1 MIENQQISIMETIKS
16 LNKWANGHTYLPL
29 DFLRIVLGVFLFI
42 KGIDFMSNSAILVE
56 LFKPIQNWA
65 GGMLAVHYVAPA
77 HFIGG
82 LLISFGLLT
91 RWAIIA
97 QLPILIG
104 AIAINFVGEMYTSNL
119 YLAIAT
125 LFVCG
130 FFMVY
135 GSGKHSLDY
144 YFKMQQ

>member
-1 MIENQQISIMETIKS
+1 MGTIKT

-29 DFLRIVLGVFLFI
+29 DLIRIALGVFLFI
-42 KGIDFMSNSAILVE
+42 KGINFMGDSVMLMQ
-56 LFKPIQNWA
+56 LFKPMENLA
-65 GGMLAVHYVAPA
+65 GGMIIIHYVAPA

-82 LLISFGLLT
+82 MLIAFGLLT
-91 RWAIIA
+91 RWAITA

-104 AIAINFVGEMYTSNL
+104 AIAINFVGEMNGNNFM
-119 YLAIAT
+119 LATIT
-125 LFVCG
+125 LVICV
-130 FFMVY
+130 FFLFY